1 MLEMKWAYWN
11 ALIAALDIT
20 TAAHTISS
28 TMNQT
33 LSSAAMVRILLE
45 DSNVCVIDLLCVA
58 LVWRLGNSG
67 WE

>member
-1 MLEMKWAYWN
+1 MLEMKLAYWN

-20 TAAHTISS
+20 TAVHTISS